1 MEAAGLSVGAIALAS
16 LFSTCVECFEYYEAT
31 RDAEEDLKTILVR
44 LDLEKTRLLIW
55 GDQVGIFKTI
65 EQGRNRYLDQYD
77 EQLQPVFKDLRRLLT
92 KSDGSRDVYGRIL
105 RRQQDNAIGMIR
117 DDLSRS
123 SKRLFVFAWDE
134 FKRKFNPNTNTNTV
148 LRIRWAITGK
158 RQFEL
163 LILEVRGLIDSLNQL
178 IAVPRDIVDN
188 IVYREIT
195 LVDDITR
202 LRLVGAASEG
212 VYKNW
217 AERAS
222 DVIEQ
227 SEAGTLDLR
236 GPGEV
241 LQDSNDPPTVPRSA
255 EINSSTY
262 GEYLIPSRSYQ
273 SLTNS

>member
-1 MEAAGLSVGAIALAS
+1 MEVVGLSLSAIALAS
-16 LFSTCVECFEYYEAT
+16 LFKTCVECFEYYEAT

-55 GDQVGIFKTI
+55 GDQVGILKTI
-65 EQGRNRYLDQYD
+65 EQGRNRYLDQFD
-77 EQLQPVFKDLRRLLT
+77 ERLQPVFKDLRRLLT

-123 SKRLFVFAWDE
+123 SNRLFVFAWDE
-134 FKRKFNPNTNTNTV
+134 FRRKFNPNTNTI

-188 IVYREIT
+188 IVCREIT
-195 LVDDITR
+195 LVDDLTS
-202 LRLVGAASEG
+202 LRLVEAASEG
-212 VYKNW
+212 VYGNW

-222 DVIEQ
+222 VVIEQ

-241 LQDSNDPPTVPRSA
+241 LQDSSDPPTVPRLA
-255 EINSSTY
+255 GTNPRVY
-262 GEYLIPSRSYQ
+262 REY
-273 SLTNS
+273 